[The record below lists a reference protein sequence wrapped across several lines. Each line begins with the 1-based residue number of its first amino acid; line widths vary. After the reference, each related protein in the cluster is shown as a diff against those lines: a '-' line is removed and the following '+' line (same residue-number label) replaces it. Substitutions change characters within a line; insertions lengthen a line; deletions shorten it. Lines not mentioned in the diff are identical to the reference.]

1 MTVVVVQQQVPRGGY
16 SLGPEPQKPAL
27 PRALDQER
35 AAVAA
40 VFQTTLRA
48 LPLTAVRPLLDVDV
62 ELLLANSGGS
72 GISPLRI
79 NSN

>member
-1 MTVVVVQQQVPRGGY
+1 MIIHSLRLTVVVVQQQVPRGGY

-40 VFQTTLRA
+40 MFQTTM
-48 LPLTAVRPLLDVDV
+48 LPIATNRCSNVAVC
-62 ELLLANSGGS
+62 
-72 GISPLRI
+72 
-79 NSN
+79 

>member
-16 SLGPEPQKPAL
+16 FPGPEPQKPAL
-27 PRALDQER
+27 PRALGQER

-62 ELLLANSGGS
+62 ELLLASSGGS